1 MRKSNQELEIMD
13 RYKTLK
19 SHAESLRQ
27 QLDEHRKLL
36 EQAEQNKDD
45 KLNFCPHF
53 QCPHETQLRQAL
65 QDVVD
70 TLEETR
76 KAFKSKQ
83 LEKLRRRMLNVLYA
97 PDYSQNKNE

>member
-1 MRKSNQELEIMD
+1 MD

-36 EQAEQNKDD
+36 EQAEQDKDEN
-45 KLNFCPHF
+45 LNFCPHL
-53 QCPHETQLRQAL
+53 QCPHEVQLRQAI

-70 TLEETR
+70 TLEDNR

-83 LEKLRRRMLNVLYA
+83 LEQLRRRMLNVLYA